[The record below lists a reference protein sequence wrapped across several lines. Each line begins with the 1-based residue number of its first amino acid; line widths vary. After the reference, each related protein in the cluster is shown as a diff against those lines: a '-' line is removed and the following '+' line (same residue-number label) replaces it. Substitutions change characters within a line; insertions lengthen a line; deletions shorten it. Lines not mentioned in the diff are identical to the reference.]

1 MDINRQYITKINFT
15 DKNDTGRIKYI
26 VIHYFGGLSTAK
38 NLAAYWA
45 REYVGASAHYAVGH
59 EGEIYQIVEDDD
71 VAWHCGTSGTYKHP
85 ACRNS
90 NSIGIEMAVKK
101 KDTGTQN
108 ATDKDWYF
116 TPETVAAAVEL
127 TRELMEKYNISAEN
141 VIRHYDVTGKICPN
155 PYYYNLFEST
165 WQGFKAAISAPDGG
179 SVATELM
186 PIMGQAQA
194 TAEQI
199 AAYLISRNPLAASFA
214 ADLAR
219 GYIEEGAV
227 EGVRGDI
234 AAAQSMIETGNFTF
248 DGSAVTMDQNN
259 FCGMGVTARGMKGNS
274 FATMREGIRA
284 QIQHLKAY
292 ATADPLTGACVD
304 PRYKFVEK
312 GCAPYMEW
320 LGQQEN
326 PSGKGW
332 AAGAY
337 YGAKIKHVLYTMI
350 ENINTV
356 EKPTTG
362 GTGNTAQG
370 ENREEVKQ
378 IAGSLKIIYTGA
390 DGVNYRATP
399 DYGAAAA
406 GQAHAGEV
414 FTVVGEIGDFY
425 KLKSG
430 WYITKRADLVQFTEK
445 EVKRYAKIIYTGA
458 DGVNYRA
465 VPDYNAAAA
474 GQVYAGEVFTVV
486 GETGDFYKL
495 KAGWYLT
502 KRSDLVELI
511 EVA

>member
-1 MDINRQYITKINFT
+1 MNINREYITKINFT
-15 DKNDTGRIKYI
+15 DKNSTARIKYI

-45 REYVGASAHYAVGH
+45 REYAGASAHYAIGH
-59 EGEIYQIVEDDD
+59 EGEIFQSVEDDD

-85 ACRNS
+85 TCRNS

-101 KDTGTQN
+101 KNTGTLN

-127 TRELMEKYNISAEN
+127 TRQLMKKYNVPSEN

-165 WQGFKAAISAPDGG
+165 WQAFKAAISVPDGG
-179 SVATELM
+179 SIAAELT

-199 AAYLISRNPLAASFA
+199 AAYLISKNPLAASFA
-214 ADLAR
+214 AELAQ
-219 GYIEEGAV
+219 GYIAEGEA

-248 DGSAVTMDQNN
+248 TGSAVTMDQNN
-259 FCGMGVTARGMKGNS
+259 FCGMGVTAQGMKGNS

-292 ATADPLTGACVD
+292 ATADPLIGACVD
-304 PRYKFVEK
+304 PRYKWVEK
-312 GCAPYMEW
+312 GCAPYVEW

-326 PSGKGW
+326 PKGKGW
-332 AAGAY
+332 AAGAD
-337 YGAKIKHVLYTMI
+337 YGAKIKRVLSAMI
-350 ENINTV
+350 ENTNTA
-356 EKPTTG
+356 EKPATG
-362 GTGNTAQG
+362 GTGNVTQG
-370 ENREEVKQ
+370 ENTAEVKQ

-399 DYGAAAA
+399 DYNAAAA
-406 GQAHAGEV
+406 GQAHAGDV
-414 FTVVGEIGDFY
+414 FTVVGEVGDFY
-425 KLKSG
+425 KLKSD
-430 WYITKRADLVQFTEK
+430 WYITKRADLVQFMEK

-458 DGVNYRA
+458 DGVNYRK
-465 VPDYNAAAA
+465 VPDYAAQAA
-474 GQVYAGEVFTVV
+474 GVAHYGELYTIV
-486 GETGDFYKL
+486 GESGDFYEL

>member
-1 MDINRQYITKINFT
+1 MNINRQYMTNINFT
-15 DKNDTGRIKYI
+15 DKNSTARIKYI
-26 VIHYFGGLSTAK
+26 VIHYFGGLSSAK
-38 NLAAYWA
+38 NVAAYWA
-45 REYVGASAHYAVGH
+45 RQYVGASAHYTVGH
-59 EGEIYQIVEDDD
+59 EGEIYQCVEDDD

-85 ACRNS
+85 DCRNS

-101 KDTGTQN
+101 KSTGTLS

-127 TRELMEKYNISAEN
+127 TRQLMKKYNVPAEN

-165 WQGFKAAISAPDGG
+165 WQAFKAAISAPEEGV
-179 SVATELM
+179 SATALT

-199 AAYLISRNPLAASFA
+199 AAYLIIRNSFA
-214 ADLAR
+214 ASYAAELAQ
-219 GYIEEGAV
+219 GYIEEGQA

-248 DGSAVTMDQNN
+248 DGSAVTLDQYN
-259 FCGMGVTARGMKGNS
+259 FCGMGVTQRGMKGNT

-292 ATADPLTGACVD
+292 ATADSLSGACVD
-304 PRYKFVEK
+304 PRYKWVEK
-312 GCAPYMEW
+312 GCAPYVEW

-326 PSGKGW
+326 PNGKGW

-337 YGAKIKHVLYTMI
+337 YGAKIMHVLSVMI
-350 ENINTV
+350 EK
-356 EKPTTG
+356 KPATG
-362 GTGNTAQG
+362 SAGNATQG
-370 ENREEVKQ
+370 ENAEEVKQ
-378 IAGSLKIIYTGA
+378 IAGSLKIIYPGA
-390 DGVNYRATP
+390 DGVNYRSKP
-399 DYGAAAA
+399 DYSVEAA

-414 FTVVGEIGDFY
+414 FTVVGEVGDFY

-430 WYITKRADLVQFTEK
+430 WYITKRADLVQFTAK

-458 DGVNYRA
+458 DGVNYRSK
-465 VPDYNAAAA
+465 PDYKAAAV
-474 GQVYAGEVFTVV
+474 GQVHAGEVFTVV
-486 GETGDFYKL
+486 GESGDFYEL

-511 EVA
+511 EVI

>member
-1 MDINRQYITKINFT
+1 MNINRQYITKINFT
-15 DKNDTGRIKYI
+15 DKNDTARIKYI

-45 REYVGASAHYAVGH
+45 REYVGASAHYVVGH
-59 EGEIYQIVEDDD
+59 EGEIFQIVEDDD
-71 VAWHCGTSGTYKHP
+71 VAWHCGTSGAYKHP
-85 ACRNS
+85 TCRNS

-101 KDTGTQN
+101 ENTGTLN

-116 TPETVAAAVEL
+116 TLETVTATIEL
-127 TRELMEKYNISAEN
+127 TRQLMKKYNAPVEN

-155 PYYYNLFEST
+155 PYYYNLLPTT
-165 WQGFKAAISAPDGG
+165 WRVFKTAISAPDKDGT
-179 SVATELM
+179 AEELT
-186 PIMGQAQA
+186 PIMGKAQA

-199 AAYLISRNPLAASFA
+199 AAYLIGKNPFA
-214 ADLAR
+214 ATFAAELAQ
-219 GYIEEGAV
+219 GYIAEGEA

-248 DGSAVTMDQNN
+248 AGSAVTLDQNN
-259 FCGMGVTARGMKGNS
+259 FCGMGVTQQGMKGNS

-284 QIQHLKAY
+284 QVQHLKAY
-292 ATADPLTGACVD
+292 ATADPLAGVCVD
-304 PRYKFVEK
+304 PRYKWVEK
-312 GCAPYMEW
+312 GCAPYLEW

-326 PSGKGW
+326 PKGKGW
-332 AAGAY
+332 ATGAG
-337 YGAKIKHVLYTMI
+337 YGEKIKRVLSAMI
-350 ENINTV
+350 ENTNTA
-356 EKPTTG
+356 EKPATG
-362 GTGNTAQG
+362 GTGNATQG
-370 ENREEVKQ
+370 ENAAEVRQ

-399 DYGAAAA
+399 DYDAAAA
-406 GQAHAGEV
+406 GQAHTGDV
-414 FTVVGEIGDFY
+414 FTVVGEVGDFY

-458 DGVNYRA
+458 DGVNYRKI
-465 VPDYNAAAA
+465 PDYNAQAA
-474 GQVYAGEVFTVV
+474 GAAHYGELYTVV
-486 GETGDFYKL
+486 GESGDFYEL